1 MATIETISNQAFAA
15 KGTEIYLPFQ
25 QHVVGALRLSKR
37 CRVTR
42 YGSKREKAINFAH
55 HSEETNEGT
64 VLLVVHVNHPLF
76 PWSITGDLQLPLFPV
91 SDQWVIP
98 SPAVHDF

>member
-25 QHVVGALRLSKR
+25 QHVVGAFASLEC

-42 YGSKREKAINFAH
+42 YGSEREKAINFAH
-55 HSEETNEGT
+55 HSEETDEGP

-76 PWSITGDLQLPLFPV
+76 PWSITGDLRLSLFPV